1 MDYIKFIEDRVGI
14 LKENLNIDLESDEIL
29 DILMD
34 ELNSG
39 KLSQV
44 ELSNYKI
51 LKNKVDWDKYLE
63 LKKEKEI
70 EYVSEEEEIIEEE
83 GE

>member
-63 LKKEKEI
+63 LKKEEEI

>member
-63 LKKEKEI
+63 LKKEEEI
-70 EYVSEEEEIIEEE
+70 ENVSEEGETIEEE

>member
-1 MDYIKFIEDRVGI
+1 MDYIKFIEDRVDI

-34 ELNSG
+34 ELNNG

-51 LKNKVDWDKYLE
+51 LKKKVDWDKYLE
-63 LKKEKEI
+63 LKKEE
-70 EYVSEEEEIIEEE
+70 
-83 GE
+83 

>member
-1 MDYIKFIEDRVGI
+1 MDYIKFIKDRVDI
-14 LKENLNIDLESDEIL
+14 LKENLNIDLESNEIL
-29 DILMD
+29 DILID

-63 LKKEKEI
+63 LKKEEI

>member
-1 MDYIKFIEDRVGI
+1 MDYIKFITDRVDI
-14 LKENLNIDLESDEIL
+14 LKGKINVDLESDEIL
-29 DILMD
+29 GILID

-51 LKNKVDWDKYLE
+51 LVDKVDWDKYFE
-63 LKKEKEI
+63 LKKEEEI
-70 EYVSEEEEIIEEE
+70 EKIEEME
-83 GE
+83 D